1 MARLDT
7 ADAELVRE
15 IEQFLYYEAQL
26 LDDRDFETWLGL
38 LSEDIRYWM
47 PTRFNQGR
55 RQRRDSSDD
64 SELAHFDDDR
74 PTLERRVKRLR
85 TAFAWAEQPPTRT
98 RRIIGNIRVAPADND
113 RFAVRSNFICYANR
127 LESETHIWAGER
139 SDVLRRSGDGWLIC
153 GRTIRLDQ
161 NVVLA
166 NCISLLF

>member
-15 IEQFLYYEAQL
+15 IEQFLFYEAQL
-26 LDDRDFETWLGL
+26 LDDREFETWLGL

-47 PTRFNQGR
+47 PTRFSQGR

-64 SELAHFDDDR
+64 SELAHFDDDW
-74 PTLERRVKRLR
+74 PTLELRVKRLR

-98 RRIIGNIRVAPADND
+98 RRLIGNIRVAPANAG

-139 SDVLRRSGDGWLIC
+139 SDVLRRSGDSWLIC
-153 GRTIRLDQ
+153 DRMIKLDQ
-161 NVVLA
+161 NVLLA
-166 NCISLLF
+166 NCVSLLF

>member
-1 MARLDT
+1 MARLHT
-7 ADAELVRE
+7 ADVELVRE

-55 RQRRDSSDD
+55 RQKRDASDG

-74 PTLERRVKRLR
+74 PTLEQRVRRLR

-98 RRIIGNIRVAPADND
+98 RRIIGNIRVAPTDTD
-113 RFAVRSNFICYANR
+113 RLAVRSNFICYANR

-139 SDVLRRSGDGWLIC
+139 SDVLRRGGDGWLIC
-153 GRTIRLDQ
+153 DRTIRLDQ